1 MAIKKATDLLIHPA
15 VDEAKFTGA
24 MVDMRAEA
32 TETQQRAV
40 ALARELGYSGEL
52 SIGALED
59 GIRFWQRRTVESC
72 LELGKHLL
80 LLKEAT
86 PHGDFKGRV
95 ELLGIADRTARRFM
109 QAALK
114 TAKSA
119 NLAVLARQV
128 KQQSL
133 FLELV
138 TEDDDVIERIAS
150 MDDVDRMAPSELRKA
165 LRDAEAEVQA
175 KDERIAKKQEQI
187 DALEE
192 RTVRIKRRTKD
203 EAIADLL
210 REFAGVEAECTMVLS
225 GTLRPALETL
235 RDDGA
240 DHTLRMG
247 ATVAKLIIELE
258 RLRDEF
264 GLPALNAEQIPDW
277 IQAAQGATGGEG

>member
-1 MAIKKATDLLIHPA
+1 MANKKATALLVHPE
-15 VDEAKFTGA
+15 VDEAKFSGA

-40 ALARELGYSGEL
+40 ALARELGYTDEL

-59 GIRFWQRRTVESC
+59 GIRFWQRRTVEAC
-72 LELGKHLL
+72 LELGKRLL

-86 PHGDFKGRV
+86 PHGEFTTRV
-95 ELLGIADRTARRFM
+95 EMLGIQKRAAQRFM
-109 QAALK
+109 NAAGK

-119 NLAVLARQV
+119 NLSLLAKQV

-138 TEDDDVIERIAS
+138 TEDDDVIERVAQI
-150 MDDVDRMAPSELRKA
+150 DEVDRMAPSELRKA
-165 LRDAEAEVQA
+165 VRDARAELQA

-187 DALEE
+187 DVLEE

-210 REFAGVEAECTMVLS
+210 REFAGAEAECTMVLS

-240 DHTLRMG
+240 DHTLRMA
-247 ATVAKLIIELE
+247 ATVAKLIVELE
-258 RLRDEF
+258 ALRDEF
-264 GLPALNAEQIPDW
+264 GLPTLGAEQIPEW
-277 IQAAQGATGGEG
+277 IKDAQGEA